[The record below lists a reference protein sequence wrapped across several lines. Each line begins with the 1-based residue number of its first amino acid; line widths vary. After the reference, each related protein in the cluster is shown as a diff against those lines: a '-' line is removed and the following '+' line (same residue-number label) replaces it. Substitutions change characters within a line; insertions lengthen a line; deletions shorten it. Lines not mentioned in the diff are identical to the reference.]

1 MMLLSTMTN
10 IHQTYR
16 HTMREYAY
24 PIEES
29 LEYIARAGFPAADL
43 SLISVCAHGNILGT
57 DRWRTFV
64 DSCGEALARTG
75 LIPCQAHAFYSQD
88 RDVAIGMDEFQ
99 RDWMLTA
106 RTISVAAELGAPWVT
121 VHPVY
126 GARLPGMDTE
136 EVFAFNLRYFSDLGE
151 TAAKAGIGIAIENM
165 IQPPFNDPEMILR
178 LLDRLQDDQ
187 LFGVCLDTGH
197 ANLNGLDIPAV
208 ILRLGSRLRTT
219 HIQDNHGR
227 FDEHVPPYSG
237 DIEWE
242 KVMHAFKHSGYSGA
256 FNFEVPYTTRN
267 IPAIFHDDVIRYVYK
282 LGNYLLSLE

>member
-1 MMLLSTMTN
+1 MLLSTMTN

-99 RDWMLTA
+99 RDWMFTA
-106 RTISVAAELGAPWVT
+106 RTISVAAELGAPWIT

-165 IQPPFNDPEMILR
+165 IKPPFNDPEMILR

-242 KVMHAFKHSGYSGA
+242 KVMHAFKQSGYSGA

>member
-75 LIPCQAHAFYSQD
+75 LIPCQANAFYSQD

-99 RDWMLTA
+99 RDWIFTA

-136 EVFAFNLRYFSDLGE
+136 EVFAFMDTNVEKEAVWAVLNKLNEKEKQIVKLRFGLGE
-151 TAAKAGIGIAIENM
+151 EKERTQKEVADMLNISQSYISRIEKKILTKMKKGISK
-165 IQPPFNDPEMILR
+165 
-178 LLDRLQDDQ
+178 Q
-187 LFGVCLDTGH
+187 L
-197 ANLNGLDIPAV
+197 
-208 ILRLGSRLRTT
+208 
-219 HIQDNHGR
+219 
-227 FDEHVPPYSG
+227 
-237 DIEWE
+237 
-242 KVMHAFKHSGYSGA
+242 
-256 FNFEVPYTTRN
+256 
-267 IPAIFHDDVIRYVYK
+267 
-282 LGNYLLSLE
+282 